1 MMIPI
6 RSLLA
11 TAAVAAALSPAL
23 AAEGDCPNGG
33 TIRMGVEPFDTMAR
47 LMPIFGKVGD
57 LLGKQLGCKVQVVVT
72 TSYNAEIEAMRADR
86 LELGEFGP
94 LGYVLAHQVAHAEA
108 VAAYGNAEGKPQ
120 TYTAG
125 IVTWPGSG
133 ITKLPEVA
141 GKTFAY
147 SDPSSNSGHLEPAY
161 ALKQVG
167 VDPNSGVRAL
177 YAGSH
182 TASFET
188 IRNHKV
194 QAGELNSQ
202 EIVSAT
208 VAGEYKP
215 GDYVELWRSSPL
227 PLDPIAVRGDLPGPF
242 KARLIAA
249 LQHLDLSSLP
259 PDDLKILGAK
269 GDGHL
274 VPQTDRAYDGIRDL
288 VKVLDIDLSKVN
300 G

>member
-1 MMIPI
+1 M
-6 RSLLA
+6 
-11 TAAVAAALSPAL
+11 
-23 AAEGDCPNGG
+23 
-33 TIRMGVEPFDTMAR
+33 
-47 LMPIFGKVGD
+47 
-57 LLGKQLGCKVQVVVT
+57 
-72 TSYNAEIEAMRADR
+72 
-86 LELGEFGP
+86 
-94 LGYVLAHQVAHAEA
+94 
-108 VAAYGNAEGKPQ
+108 
-120 TYTAG
+120 
-125 IVTWPGSG
+125 TWPGSG
-133 ITKLPEVA
+133 ITKLAEVA
-141 GKTFAY
+141 GKSFAY
-147 SDPSSNSGHLEPAY
+147 SDPSSTSGHLEPAY

-167 VDPNSGVRAL
+167 IDPDRGVRAL

-202 EIVSAT
+202 EIISAT

-215 GDYVELWRSSPL
+215 GDTVELWRSSPI
-227 PLDPIAVRGDLPGPF
+227 PLDPIAVRGDLPEPF
-242 KARLIAA
+242 KAKLIAA

-274 VPQTDRAYDGIRDL
+274 VPQTDGAYDGVRDL
-288 VKVLDIDLSKVN
+288 VKVLNIDLSKVN